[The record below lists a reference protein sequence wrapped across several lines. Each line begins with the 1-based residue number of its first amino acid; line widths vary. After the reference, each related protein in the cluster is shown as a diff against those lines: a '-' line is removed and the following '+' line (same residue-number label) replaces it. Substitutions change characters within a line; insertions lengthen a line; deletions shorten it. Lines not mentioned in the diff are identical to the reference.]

1 MTFSSIA
8 AQTYLSGKTSSTLLR
23 PTLITN
29 CAQRLFLSVSL
40 SAIIDG
46 KMSWFFYCLQHFWD
60 NFVSWKKDHFEYS
73 LVWIIFTIDFHGIG
87 YSTFCFKICVVTCVI
102 LARSW
107 FLNFHWLVSL
117 FAWTQFRNQILL
129 NKKQDQIFWTFYD
142 TQRVSKYDGECG
154 AYVRIFKH
162 CRS

>member
-46 KMSWFFYCLQHFWD
+46 KMSWFFYCLQPHFWD
-60 NFVSWKKDHFEYS
+60 NFVSWKKDHFDDS
-73 LVWIIFTIDFHGIG
+73 LVWIIFAILDFYGIR
-87 YSTFCFKICVVTCVI
+87 YSAFCFKVCVVI
-102 LARSW
+102 LSLYW

-117 FAWTQFRNQILL
+117 FAWTQFRNKISL

-142 TQRVSKYDGECG
+142 TQRASKVVY
-154 AYVRIFKH
+154 K
-162 CRS
+162 

>member
-1 MTFSSIA
+1 MKPHNLKKKPKRRIMTFSSIA

-23 PTLITN
+23 ATLITN

-73 LVWIIFTIDFHGIG
+73 LVWIIFAIDFYGIG
-87 YSTFCFKICVVTCVI
+87 YSAFCVKVWVVTCYISSVLI
-102 LARSW
+102 FEL
-107 FLNFHWLVSL
+107 SL
-117 FAWTQFRNQILL
+117 IG
-129 NKKQDQIFWTFYD
+129 IFICLY
-142 TQRVSKYDGECG
+142 
-154 AYVRIFKH
+154 AI
-162 CRS
+162 